1 MTFMCNTYRGCASLV
16 VAVVVDRVNRAL
28 QFDGVD
34 DHVLLPSIH
43 SLGLTNRYQFFL
55 LSLFYNLK
63 PYLTG
68 RFLVAAGLFRNRAQM
83 TSKCCTNKKND
94 TSR

>member
-1 MTFMCNTYRGCASLV
+1 MTFLCNTYRDCVSL
-16 VAVVVDRVNRAL
+16 VVVDRVNRAL

-55 LSLFYNLK
+55 LSLFYE
-63 PYLTG
+63 P
-68 RFLVAAGLFRNRAQM
+68 
-83 TSKCCTNKKND
+83 
-94 TSR
+94 

>member
-1 MTFMCNTYRGCASLV
+1 MTFMCNIYRDCASLV

-43 SLGLTNRYQFFL
+43 RLGLTNRYQFFS
-55 LSLFYNLK
+55 LSLFYNL
-63 PYLTG
+63 
-68 RFLVAAGLFRNRAQM
+68 
-83 TSKCCTNKKND
+83 
-94 TSR
+94 